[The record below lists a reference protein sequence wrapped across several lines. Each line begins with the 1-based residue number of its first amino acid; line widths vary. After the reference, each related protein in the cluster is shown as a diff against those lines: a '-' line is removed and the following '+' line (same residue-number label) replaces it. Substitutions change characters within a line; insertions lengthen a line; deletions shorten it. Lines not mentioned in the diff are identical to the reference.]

1 MNTFKNIFKSKI
13 VISVLVLLVLIIG
26 VYFLF
31 FHHKTTYQFIPVASG
46 SITETVSLTGNTTA
60 SQSVSLGFSSSGN
73 VSNIYSALG
82 KKVSAGQVLAEL
94 NTSDLSAQLHNAQ
107 AGLVI
112 AQQQASTSENNL
124 ANVTTEQ
131 NTLVANAHNTLL
143 NSTPAALNV
152 GNYNGYDA
160 PTVSGTYTCSQEG
173 TYDLKT
179 YSSSNGVS
187 VNYTGLEQGSFLLTS
202 VPRPMGACGLFLSF
216 DPTKTLQAGA
226 EFNVNI
232 PNKNAPN
239 YNANSDAYQL
249 ALQTRDKAIADAEAN
264 VSNDN
269 ASSSVVDAQI
279 VQAQASVESAQAKLQ
294 NAEII
299 APISGTV
306 TQFDAKVGQF
316 APLSTPLVS
325 IISNAGYEVDGGV
338 SEIDIG
344 KVSVGDTVSMTL
356 DAFPNESFTGKVFY
370 IAPAETNTNGV
381 ISYQIKIGFDKNDPR
396 LKSGLTANIDIQTK
410 HKDNVLILPQYAVLQ
425 NDQGTFVETLV
436 NNKIVQNPVTLGIQD
451 EKGNVEVVSGVTL
464 GEQVLNIGLKS

>member
-1 MNTFKNIFKSKI
+1 M
-13 VISVLVLLVLIIG
+13 
-26 VYFLF
+26 
-31 FHHKTTYQFIPVASG
+31 
-46 SITETVSLTGNTTA
+46 GN
-60 SQSVSLGFSSSGN
+60 
-73 VSNIYSALG
+73 
-82 KKVSAGQVLAEL
+82 
-94 NTSDLSAQLHNAQ
+94 
-107 AGLVI
+107 
-112 AQQQASTSENNL
+112 
-124 ANVTTEQ
+124 
-131 NTLVANAHNTLL
+131 
-143 NSTPAALNV
+143 
-152 GNYNGYDA
+152 
-160 PTVSGTYTCSQEG
+160 
-173 TYDLKT
+173 
-179 YSSSNGVS
+179 
-187 VNYTGLEQGSFLLTS
+187 
-202 VPRPMGACGLFLSF
+202 CGLFLSF
-216 DPTKTLQAGA
+216 DKTKTLQAGA

-239 YNANSDAYQL
+239 YNANNDAYQL

-279 VQAQASVESAQAKLQ
+279 VQAQALVESAQAKLQ

-316 APLSTPLVS
+316 ASLSTPLVS
-325 IISNAGYEVDGGV
+325 IISDAGYEVDGGV

-381 ISYQIKIGFDKNDPR
+381 ISYQIKISFDKNDMR

-410 HKDNVLILPQYAVLQ
+410 HKDNVLILPQYAILQ

-436 NNKIVQNPVTLGIQD
+436 NNKIIQNPVTLGIQD
-451 EKGNVEVVSGVTL
+451 EKGNVEVVSGVTN
-464 GEQVLNIGLKS
+464 GEQVLNIGLK